1 MSKSIFA
8 KYIITFALIIFV
20 ILGMMM
26 SIIVAL
32 VNNYSVSLQTEIAKS
47 ASKSAESYIE
57 LRYEYSDKE
66 NFSDFVSLY
75 YSDIINIV
83 ASVSKNCDGIS
94 LVLTDENG
102 KMLLYAINDEAG
114 LFENEQFIPNDS
126 IEKLQ
131 KSEEVSIVG
140 KFGNGSMFEPSQIS
154 YAVPV
159 VVDGEMKGSV
169 LAVSSSNSLENL
181 VDAMVNAIVVSSLW
195 ILLAALIAVY
205 FITEMITGPLRQM
218 SRAAKKMAV
227 GKFDT
232 RIPVRGKDEVA
243 ELAASFNHMADSL
256 ENLETM
262 RNTFMANVSH
272 DLRTPMTTISGFIDN
287 ILVGAI
293 PPEEQPYYLGVIKEE
308 VRRLSR
314 LVSSLLDISR
324 LQAGDRKLTMTSF
337 DICETARLILIS
349 FEQKIDEKKLDV
361 DFICDDDRMF
371 VFADRDAIYQVLY
384 NICDNAVKFASHGGK
399 YKITISYSDEGK
411 RKKVLISVYNEGEG
425 ISEEDLPYVF
435 ERFYKADKSR
445 GIDKKGVGL
454 GMFISKTIID
464 AHGEEIHVKSKK
476 NEFCEFTFTLE
487 CGDGE
492 QQKQIQQA

>member
-1 MSKSIFA
+1 MLKSIFT
-8 KYIITFALIIFV
+8 KYIFTFALIILV

-26 SIIVAL
+26 SVIVAL

-47 ASKSAESYIE
+47 TSKSAGAYIE
-57 LRYEYSDKE
+57 LRYQYSDNE
-66 NFSDFVSLY
+66 EFSEFVDLY
-75 YSDIINIV
+75 YDDIINIITSV
-83 ASVSKNCDGIS
+83 AKNCDGIS
-94 LVLTDENG
+94 LILTDRNG
-102 KMLLYAINDEAG
+102 RMLLYATENEAG
-114 LFENEQFIPNDS
+114 VLDGEQFLPS
-126 IEKLQ
+126 EAVSSLQ
-131 KSEEVSIVG
+131 SNQEITNIGKVG
-140 KFGNGSMFEPSQIS
+140 NLFDVAHIG
-154 YAVPV
+154 YAVPIISH
-159 VVDGEMKGSV
+159 GEMKGAV
-169 LAVSSSNSLENL
+169 LAISSSNSLESL
-181 VDAMVNAIVVSSLW
+181 VDALVNAIVVSSLW

-205 FITEMITGPLRQM
+205 FITKMITDPLRQM

-227 GKFDT
+227 GKFDV
-232 RIPVRGKDEVA
+232 RIPVKGNDEIA

-256 ENLETM
+256 ENLEIM

-293 PPEEQPYYLGVIKEE
+293 SPEEQPYYLGIIKEE

-324 LQAGDRKLTMTSF
+324 LQAGDRKLTKTSF

-349 FEQKIDEKKLDV
+349 FEQKIDDKKLDV
-361 DFICDDDRMF
+361 DFLCDDDRMF

-384 NICDNAVKFASHGGK
+384 NICDNAVKFASVGGEYRIK
-399 YKITISYSDEGK
+399 ISYVEEAK
-411 RKKVLISVYNEGEG
+411 QKKILISVYNQGEG

-464 AHGEEIHVKSKK
+464 AHEESIHVESKK
-476 NEFCEFTFTLE
+476 NEYCEFSFTLA
-487 CGDGE
+487 CSDSE
-492 QQKQIQQA
+492 QQKQIQ

>member
-8 KYIITFALIIFV
+8 KYIVTFAVIILV
-20 ILGMMM
+20 IFCMLM

-47 ASKSAESYIE
+47 ASRSAESYIE
-57 LRYEYSDKE
+57 LQYEYSDTE
-66 NFSDFVSLY
+66 SFTEFVSQQHV
-75 YSDIINIV
+75 DVINII
-83 ASVSKNCDGIS
+83 ASVAKNCDGIS
-94 LVLTDENG
+94 LILTDENG
-102 KMLLYAINDEAG
+102 KMLLYAKGNEAG
-114 LFENEQFIPNDS
+114 FAESEQYLSKEAVDT
-126 IEKLQ
+126 LQ
-131 KSEEVSIVG
+131 KSEELTIVG
-140 KFGNGSMFEPSQIS
+140 KVGNTFELDQIS

-159 VVDGEMKGSV
+159 IVDGEVKGSV
-169 LAVSSSNSLENL
+169 LAISSSELLEEL

-227 GKFDT
+227 GKFDV
-232 RIPVRGKDEVA
+232 RIPVKGKDEVA
-243 ELAASFNHMADSL
+243 ELAESFNHMADSL

-293 PPEEQPYYLGVIKEE
+293 PPEEQPYYLGIIKEE

-324 LQAGDRKLTMTSF
+324 LQAGDRKLTMSSF
-337 DICETARLILIS
+337 DICEAARLILIS

-371 VFADRDAIYQVLY
+371 VYADRDAIYQVLY
-384 NICDNAVKFASHGGK
+384 NVCENAVKFASVGGE
-399 YKITISYSDEGK
+399 YKIKINYFDEGK
-411 RKKVLISVYNEGEG
+411 QKKVRVTVYNQGEG
-425 ISEEDLPYVF
+425 ISKEDLPYVF

-445 GIDKKGVGL
+445 GMDRKGVGL

-464 AHGEEIHVKSKK
+464 AHGEEIHVESEK
-476 NEFCEFTFTLE
+476 NKFCEFYFTLT
-487 CGDGE
+487 CDDGE
-492 QQKQIQQA
+492 HQKQIQQI